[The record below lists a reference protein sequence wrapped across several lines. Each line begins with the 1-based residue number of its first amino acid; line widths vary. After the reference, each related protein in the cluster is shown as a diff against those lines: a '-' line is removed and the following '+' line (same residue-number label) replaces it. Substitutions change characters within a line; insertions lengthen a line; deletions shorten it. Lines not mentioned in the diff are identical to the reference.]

1 MKDYQRVVHRGF
13 RYVRIVGRKIWNVSC
28 GQRMISFRS
37 LLLIWDVWQSMW
49 IYANKK
55 VRGIIVTSGKDAVMK
70 LFIKCLKESLRHY
83 FGRDSVVIL
92 GARITVIIALGC
104 LAGGAAVTS
113 YFFVVNWL
121 TNKIVT
127 SFHLDD
133 DLWYVIFPLC
143 AFFVFFMILGIFA
156 IANDISERMK
166 KERQTMLKKELG
178 DNEG

>member
-1 MKDYQRVVHRGF
+1 
-13 RYVRIVGRKIWNVSC
+13 
-28 GQRMISFRS
+28 
-37 LLLIWDVWQSMW
+37 MW

-104 LAGGAAVTS
+104 LAGGAAVTG

-133 DLWYVIFPLC
+133 DFSVMC
-143 AFFVFFMILGIFA
+143 FFVFFMILGIFV